1 MSDVTIRPIVEQPGM
16 MEKITTVNTKITLAI
31 TQYPK
36 ATTKHFFQGHE
47 IF

>member
-16 MEKITTVNTKITLAI
+16 MAKITTVNTKITLAI

-36 ATTKHFFQGHE
+36 SDHQALFPRS
-47 IF
+47 